1 MNNIIKENTMV
12 DAIGSVSNKPFV
24 KSKDTSIN
32 WKNCTADEIKEY
44 KGQGQDVPVAILAWA
59 EEIAKLSN
67 APDDVTYEMVNGS
80 TSIEEINQVL
90 AISDSANANDK
101 DETDQNTNMSKAQSE
116 RSILE
121 EGGTTLSDQGKIFMD
136 KSSAA
141 AGSTNAMAGVLQGT
155 IDASLELADNADQIA
170 RQTESQTSALKNEY
184 DALVA
189 RAKDQNADPLTEAEQ
204 ARLAVLGGQLSQ
216 VGNAAQGALAAIG
229 SQADA
234 LRANISGFNG
244 VPEGAVDY
252 GTETANIGLELMGV
266 SDDKRASIADKAT
279 AAAGAKDGA
288 QNVIKQNSKIN
299 FGRMMFDADYRL
311 GVRASQQ
318 GANDVNVGNQGIL
331 ERDSADAQV
340 ETNIARINIDKTA
353 VENDTYVSAADTP
366 NNANGDKA
374 QQSETKDETV
384 AKEKDITLADET
396 ITTDPNE
403 IQKRKER
410 KGLA

>member
-1 MNNIIKENTMV
+1 MV
-12 DAIGSVSNKPFV
+12 DAIGSVSNKPIV

-32 WKNCTADEIKEY
+32 WEQCTAEEIKDY
-44 KGQGQDVPVAILAWA
+44 KGQGEDVPVAILAWA

-80 TSIEEINQVL
+80 TSIDEINQVF

-101 DETDQNTNMSKAQSE
+101 DETDSNTNMNQAQAE
-116 RSILE
+116 RSILQ

-141 AGSTNAMAGVLQGT
+141 ANSSNAMSGVLQGA
-155 IDASLELADNADQIA
+155 IEASAALADSADEIA
-170 RQTESQTSALKNEY
+170 KQTESQTSALKTEY

-189 RAKDQNADPLTEAEQ
+189 RAKDQNAEPLTEAEQ
-204 ARLAVLGGQLSQ
+204 ARLSALGGQLAQ
-216 VGNAAQGALAAIG
+216 AGNSAQGALASLS

-234 LRANISGFNG
+234 LKATVSGFSG
-244 VPEGAVDY
+244 VPEMAVEY

-266 SDDKRASIADKAT
+266 SDDKRASVADKAT

-288 QNVIKQNSKIN
+288 LNVIRQNSRIN
-299 FGRMMFDADYRL
+299 FIRMIVDPDYRL
-311 GVRASQQ
+311 GIKASRQ
-318 GANDVNVGNQGIL
+318 GGGDMDTGAAGITERNSAETQIDTDV
-331 ERDSADAQV
+331 S
-340 ETNIARINIDKTA
+340 RINTA
-353 VENDTYVSAADTP
+353 KMSVENDTYISAADTP
-366 NNANGDKA
+366 NKSNGDKA
-374 QQSETKDETV
+374 QQSETKDETE
-384 AKEKDITLADET
+384 AKEKDITLADST